1 MFDSRVALFF
11 EQLFT
16 YEALTKEFNVS
27 RFNRISIM
35 QILAVVAVLLG
46 VVSCLFLF
54 LWREHQ
60 PASVAGKGR
69 VQSSADELFVVPA
82 GTPRHTAKTPVNVY
96 VSGIVQ
102 DTEGNPIPEALV
114 SLSFEGITLFHAF
127 STQGLSDDKGE
138 FRLPVPE
145 CNARYSINARK
156 DGYLCTH
163 VAKDGEALSS
173 TFPVGTEGVSGLQ
186 CIMTVGSQ
194 IAGRVVDQF
203 GRPIKDM
210 MVFASVIG
218 RDLTA
223 GSGERTGKDGRFCVR
238 GLQSGTCGLWGT
250 LYLSDTIMQHYGS
263 AEYPLLTT
271 ELHEGEHKQ
280 NVELILHRDASRAVH
295 GRVVDENRVAISGAQ
310 VWATLDLRN
319 ITIGAARSTSSA
331 TGEFAIENIDLTA
344 GNGPRKEEIQDV
356 VLNVTCTGYEPRTI
370 TGIPVGMKDIEI
382 VLLREAYGNVYV
394 ELVDEITNIPIEQG
408 SVYYLGSY
416 SRFNEVIKNKSQP
429 VKLKRDGAGF
439 ICKNIP
445 EGTAVLEAVADGY
458 PPVIKTDVVV
468 HAAKTTSSTIAL
480 NPQGY
485 LCVDIVKPTQN
496 KDTWAMGVVD
506 ARFVPVSSLGGRY
519 DFQAAV
525 PQDPRRPSVCDG
537 EALEGHK
544 YDGTVL
550 PSGECILS
558 LNAGVFDKTQENTA
572 MIDGMVVWYCNTRLQ
587 LEPGAITDFTFD
599 CDDLMG
605 QPLVTVDVSG
615 LTVAPSSKLVLVS
628 GEYNGFLE
636 QSRSEMLAGRYLVDF
651 YCELNPHDAEKCV
664 FPFVPRGNY
673 TLLFFEHFGDLGCSK
688 PESKRV
694 SISGSDVVE
703 LSF

>member
-1 MFDSRVALFF
+1 M
-11 EQLFT
+11 
-16 YEALTKEFNVS
+16 S
-27 RFNRISIM
+27 RFKRISMM
-35 QILAVVAVLLG
+35 QILAVAAVLLG

-54 LWREHQ
+54 LLREHQ
-60 PASVAGKGR
+60 PASVTGKGR
-69 VQSSADELFVVPA
+69 VQSSAPSSGSADEPFVVPA
-82 GTPRHTAKTPVNVY
+82 GTPRHAAETAVTVY
-96 VSGIVQ
+96 VSGTVK

-114 SLSFEGITLFHAF
+114 SLSFEGITLFHPF
-127 STQGLSDDKGE
+127 STQGLSDDQGE
-138 FRLPVPE
+138 FRLPVPQ

-156 DGYLCTH
+156 DGYLCIQ
-163 VAKDGEALSS
+163 VEKDGEALSS
-173 TFPVGTEGVSGLQ
+173 TFPVGTEDVSGLQ
-186 CIMTVGSQ
+186 CIMTVDSQ

-210 MVFASVIG
+210 MVFATVIG
-218 RDLTA
+218 RDLTS
-223 GSGERTGKDGRFCVR
+223 GSDGRTGKDGRFRVR
-238 GLQSGTCGLWGT
+238 GLQSGTCGLWGR

-319 ITIGAARSTSSA
+319 ITIGAAPSTSSA
-331 TGEFAIENIDLTA
+331 TGEFAIENIDLTT
-344 GNGPRKEEIQDV
+344 GKGPREEEIQDV

-439 ICKNIP
+439 ICENIP

-468 HAAKTTSSTIAL
+468 HAAKTTSATIAL

-496 KDTWAMGVVD
+496 KDTWTMHVVNTF
-506 ARFVPVSSLGGRY
+506 FVPVSSLGERR

-544 YDGTVL
+544 YDGMVG
-550 PSGECILS
+550 PAGEYILS
-558 LNAGVFDKTQENTA
+558 LSAGVFDQTQEKVG
-572 MIDGMVVWYCNTRLQ
+572 IDGMVVWYCNTRLQ

-605 QPLVTVDVSG
+605 QPLVTVDLSG

-636 QSRSEMLAGRYLVDF
+636 QSRREMRAGRYLVDF
-651 YCELNPHDAEKCV
+651 YCELNPHYAEKCV

-673 TLLFFEHFGDLGCSK
+673 TLLYFEHFGDLGCSK

-694 SISGSDVVE
+694 SISASEVVE